1 MAISMQQRDVVDHN
15 GDAFAR
21 RISDASKLMTEYEK
35 RKCES
40 VDDKKGQPKLP
51 LIRVGLRQGYGV
63 SCRHKNTSVSNA
75 PIQNAPPMAVITRGQ
90 MDGCVASC
98 GSGT

>member
-1 MAISMQQRDVVDHN
+1 
-15 GDAFAR
+15 
-21 RISDASKLMTEYEK
+21 MTEYEK

-51 LIRVGLRQGYGV
+51 LIRVGLQQGYGV

-75 PIQNAPPMAVITRGQ
+75 PIQNAPPVAVITRGQ